1 MQSYTEIWNTIFEEM
16 KKELPSASV
25 NVFFNDLELRLLSD
39 TTAVFVSAKE
49 WKCSLL
55 IENYMSIIKK
65 YFCDILNKQIE
76 IVILSDEKQ
85 PVDLT
90 PYLSEGEAV
99 PVQQTEPETEPEPDY
114 YTVSN
119 DEGPKPYR
127 PNKEYTFDN
136 FLVGNSN
143 KFAHAASLAVAK
155 NAHSAT
161 KDYNPLFIYGSSG
174 LGKTHLLYAI
184 TNYVLARDPDTK
196 IVYVKGEE
204 FTNQM
209 IASISNHTTA
219 QFREN
224 FRSVNMLLIDDIQ
237 FIAGREATQEE
248 FFHTFN
254 ALYEEGKQIIMTS
267 DRPPREI
274 KRLEDRLRT
283 RFEWGMI
290 ADIQPPNFELRTAI
304 MRKKAELLGFNI
316 SDEIL
321 RFLAENLTDNVRQ
334 LEGALKR
341 IMAHSMLDQTSVTV
355 SKAREWVS
363 DMISATPKTEV
374 TVDRIMA
381 IIAQKYSVS
390 VDDLKSRKKSAD
402 IVNARHKCVYLIRT
416 LTDLSTPQIGRIFS
430 RDHSTIINSIKNVE
444 FEIENDAMFER
455 EINELIEE
463 IKHP

>member
-1 MQSYTEIWNTIFEEM
+1 MQSYTDIWNTIFSEM
-16 KKELPSASV
+16 KKELGSSSI
-25 NVFFNDLELRLLSD
+25 NVFFNDLSLVLLND
-39 TTAVFVSAKE
+39 TTAVFVSPKE
-49 WKCSLL
+49 WKRGIL
-55 IENYMSIIKK
+55 IESYMAIIKK
-65 YFCDILNKQIE
+65 YFTEILNRDIA
-76 IVILSDEKQ
+76 IVILSDEQ
-85 PVDLT
+85 GPVDLS
-90 PYLSEGEAV
+90 PYGKVEKPAEKPAPEAR
-99 PVQQTEPETEPEPDY
+99 PEPDY
-114 YTVSN
+114 YTTSN

-143 KFAHAASLAVAK
+143 KFAHAAALAVAK
-155 NAHSAT
+155 NANSST

-184 TNYVLARDPDTK
+184 TNYVLARDPETR

-254 ALYEEGKQIIMTS
+254 ALYEDGKQIIMTS

-304 MRKKAELLGFNI
+304 MRNKASSLGFNI
-316 SDEIL
+316 SDDVL
-321 RFLAENLTDNVRQ
+321 RFLADNLTDNVRQ

-341 IMAHSMLDQTSVTV
+341 IMAHSMLDQTEVTV
-355 SKAREWVS
+355 TKAKEWVS
-363 DMISATPKTEV
+363 DMIADTPKTEV
-374 TVDRIMA
+374 TVDRIMS
-381 IIAQKYSVS
+381 IIAQKYSIS
-390 VDDLKSRKKSAD
+390 ANDLKNRNKSAD
-402 IVNARHKCVYLIRT
+402 VANARHKCVYLVRT
-416 LTDLSTPQIGRIFS
+416 LTDLSTTQIGRIFD
-430 RDHSTIINSIKNVE
+430 RDHSTILNSIKNVK

-455 EINELIEE
+455 EMNELIDE
-463 IKHP
+463 IKRPG

>member
-1 MQSYTEIWNTIFEEM
+1 MQSYTDIWNTIFTEM
-16 KKELPSASV
+16 KKELGTSSV
-25 NVFFNDLELRLLSD
+25 NVFFNDLSLVLLNDS
-39 TTAVFVSAKE
+39 TAVFVSPKE
-49 WKCSLL
+49 WKRGILVES
-55 IENYMSIIKK
+55 YMTIIRK
-65 YFCDILNKQIE
+65 YFSEILCRDIA
-76 IVILSDEKQ
+76 IVILSDENG

-90 PYLSEGEAV
+90 PYGKA
-99 PVQQTEPETEPEPDY
+99 PEQEKPAPQVRPEPDY
-114 YTVSN
+114 YTTSN
-119 DEGPKPYR
+119 DDGPKPYR

-143 KFAHAASLAVAK
+143 KFAHAAALAVAK
-155 NAHSAT
+155 NANSLT
-161 KDYNPLFIYGSSG
+161 KDYNPLFIYGASG

-184 TNYVLARDPDTK
+184 TNYVLAREPDTR
-196 IVYVKGEE
+196 IAYVKGEE

-254 ALYEEGKQIIMTS
+254 ALYEDGKQIIMTS

-304 MRKKAELLGFNI
+304 MRNKAANLGFEI
-316 SDEIL
+316 SDEVL
-321 RFLAENLTDNVRQ
+321 RFLADNLTDNVRQ

-341 IMAHSMLDQTSVTV
+341 IMAHSMLDQTPVTV
-355 SKAREWVS
+355 QKAKEWVA
-363 DMISATPKTEV
+363 DMIADTPKTEV
-374 TVDRIMA
+374 TVDRIMSV
-381 IIAQKYSVS
+381 IAQRYSISENDIKGRSKSSEIVS
-390 VDDLKSRKKSAD
+390 
-402 IVNARHKCVYLIRT
+402 ARHKCVYLIRT
-416 LTDLSTPQIGRIFS
+416 LTTLSTPQIGRILD
-430 RDHSTIINSIKNVE
+430 RDHATILNSIKNVK

-455 EINELIEE
+455 EMNELIDE
-463 IKHP
+463 IKRPG

>member
-1 MQSYTEIWNTIFEEM
+1 MQSYTDIWNTIFAEM
-16 KKELPSASV
+16 KKELSSSSV
-25 NVFFNDLELRLLSD
+25 NVFFNDLELRLLTD

-49 WKCSLL
+49 WKRGMLIDNYHSL
-55 IENYMSIIKK
+55 ITK
-65 YFCDILNKQIE
+65 YFTEILNKE
-76 IVILSDEKQ
+76 IRVVILSDEVT
-85 PVDLT
+85 PVDLSLYGDV
-90 PYLSEGEAV
+90 PAEPAV
-99 PVQQTEPETEPEPDY
+99 KAPAAPAQSEPDY
-114 YTVSN
+114 YTTSS

-127 PNKEYTFDN
+127 PNKEYSFDN

-143 KFAHAASLAVAK
+143 KFAHAAALAVAK
-155 NAHSAT
+155 NANSST

-184 TNYVLARDPDTK
+184 TNYVLAREPDTK

-219 QFREN
+219 QFRDN

-304 MRKKAELLGFNI
+304 MRSKAEKLGFDI
-316 SDEIL
+316 SDEVL
-321 RFLAENLTDNVRQ
+321 RFLADNLTDNVRQ

-341 IMAHSMLDQTSVTV
+341 IMAHSMLDQTEVTV
-355 SKAREWVS
+355 SKAKEWVS
-363 DMISATPKTEV
+363 DMIADTPKTEV
-374 TVDRIMA
+374 TVDRIMT
-381 IIAQKYSVS
+381 IIAQKYSIS
-390 VDDLKSRKKSAD
+390 ADDLKGRKKSAD
-402 IVNARHKCVYLIRT
+402 IVGARHKCVYLIRT

-455 EINELIEE
+455 EMNELADE
-463 IKHP
+463 IKRP